1 MTTGNTDI
9 DTLASEPTPLT
20 LESGFEIK
28 IERLKMR
35 QLMALLKILT
45 RGAAEV
51 LSELSFSAE
60 TSQEDFTGSLMA
72 ATILAIPEAEDETV
86 EFIQRMVVPAG
97 IVSGG
102 RLTKADIQ
110 RNVELEAQLKAELDN
125 PELTDLVTIVS
136 EIITAEA
143 PHIRALGNQLG
154 VLLKAFRTSA
164 AAKQSASS
172 GNDSKA

>member
-9 DTLASEPTPLT
+9 DTIASEPTPLT

-51 LSELSFSAE
+51 LGTLSFSAE
-60 TSQEDFTGSLMA
+60 TSQEEFTGQLVA
-72 ATILAIPEAEDETV
+72 ATLLAIPEAEEETV
-86 EFIQRMVVPAG
+86 EFIQRMVTPAG

-110 RNVELEAQLKAELDN
+110 KNVELETQLREELDN
-125 PELTDLVTIVS
+125 PELTDLLTIVS

-143 PHIRALGNQLG
+143 PHIRSLGNQLG
-154 VLLKAFRTSA
+154 VLLKAFRTSE
-164 AAKQSASS
+164 AAKQNASSAS
-172 GNDSKA
+172 GSKA